1 MNTNPNHLLRPLSM
15 LLALAVSA
23 SAFAATHERKET
35 VRGAKARSLS
45 VENLAGAVKLEPAS
59 GNELTVA
66 FTVVGGGDDAA
77 EAKAL
82 ADRIRFE
89 TRMDGDRMTIQVR
102 YPTDEFRSYRYDD
115 GRGGTSNTQSTY
127 MGERVRVSSR
137 SGGADLHVDAVVQ
150 VPKGASARY
159 SNLVGDIKAD
169 KVVGNLDLDTGSGA
183 VTVSNGQGRV
193 DADTGSGEV
202 MVSDHAGDVD
212 ADTGSGDV
220 ELQRVKGDV
229 SADTGSGEVTLRKV
243 TAARIEIDTGSGG
256 IEIEDS
262 SGSLEAD
269 TGSGGVR
276 TRNFTAGERIEID
289 TGSGG
294 ARIQGD
300 LGAVRDL
307 SIDTGSGGVT
317 LDSTTP
323 FDLRLHVSV
332 GSGNVDVD
340 APGMRD
346 VRDEE
351 DEFEATLGQV
361 RGRAEIETGSGGVR
375 IRVGTR

>member
-1 MNTNPNHLLRPLSM
+1 MKAMLRPIVV
-15 LLALAVSA
+15 LLALAVPA

-45 VENLAGAVKLEPAS
+45 VDNLAGAVKLEPTS
-59 GNELTVA
+59 GGEFIVA

-77 EAKAL
+77 EAKAM
-82 ADRIRFE
+82 AERIKFE
-89 TRMDGDRMTIQVR
+89 TKLDGDRLTIQVR
-102 YPTDEFRSYRYDD
+102 YPTDEFRSFYYDD
-115 GRGGTSNTQSTY
+115 GRGGSSNTQSTY

-159 SNLVGDIKAD
+159 ANLVGDIKAD
-169 KVVGNLDLDTGSGA
+169 KVVGDLDLDTGSGS
-183 VTVSNGQGRV
+183 VSARNGQGRV
-193 DADTGSGEV
+193 DADTGSGDV
-202 MVSDHAGDVD
+202 TVTDHVGEVD
-212 ADTGSGDV
+212 ADTGSGDI
-220 ELQRVKGDV
+220 ELERVKGDL

-243 TAARIEIDTGSGG
+243 TATRIDIDTGSGG

-276 TRNFTAGERIEID
+276 TRNYTAGERLEID

-307 SIDTGSGGVT
+307 HIDTGSGGVT

-323 FDLRLHVSV
+323 LDLKLHVSV
-332 GSGNVDVD
+332 GSGDVDVD

-346 VRDEE
+346 VRDRE
-351 DEFEATLGQV
+351 DEFEATLGQG

-375 IRVGTR
+375 IRVGR